1 MFAPALEINSQ
12 NSESW
17 NYKGHVFR
25 NSKKYEEAIKAFDK
39 VIEISPNDS
48 LAWDNKGDLLE
59 RLAKYN
65 EAMKVY
71 DKAIEINQQ
80 GPLIRYKKEKLS
92 KHIK

>member
-1 MFAPALEINSQ
+1 VFAPALEINSQ

-48 LAWDNKGDLLE
+48 LAWDNK
-59 RLAKYN
+59 
-65 EAMKVY
+65 
-71 DKAIEINQQ
+71 
-80 GPLIRYKKEKLS
+80 
-92 KHIK
+92 